1 LSPARPWTPA
11 TRNVPN
17 MRILIRVAFAA
28 ALIALPLGACGGGSS
43 ASGPLAG
50 ADVTVHAKDTL
61 RFDKSEYT
69 AKAGTIKIG
78 YVNDGNLTHTL
89 VIDGHPEFNKLQVSS
104 KGQSQIG
111 TAQLPPGT
119 YQIYCDIPGHRA
131 AGMQANLVVS

>member
-1 LSPARPWTPA
+1 
-11 TRNVPN
+11 
-17 MRILIRVAFAA
+17 MRIVIRAAIVAI
-28 ALIALPLGACGGGSS
+28 LIALPLSACGGGSS
-43 ASGPLAG
+43 SGPLAG

-78 YVNDGNLTHTL
+78 YVNDGSLTHTL

-104 KGQSQIG
+104 SQKSQIG
-111 TAQLPPGT
+111 TVQLPPGT

-131 AGMQANLVVS
+131 AGMQADLVVS

>member
-1 LSPARPWTPA
+1 
-11 TRNVPN
+11 
-17 MRILIRVAFAA
+17 MRVLIRSTVAV
-28 ALIALPLGACGGGSS
+28 ALIAVALAACGGGSS
-43 ASGPLAG
+43 TSGPLAG

-78 YVNDGNLTHTL
+78 YVNDGSLTHTL
-89 VIDGHPEFNKLQVSS
+89 LIDNHPEFKKLEVTS
-104 KGQSQIG
+104 KGQHEIG
-111 TAQLPPGT
+111 EVQLQPGT

>member
-1 LSPARPWTPA
+1 
-11 TRNVPN
+11 

-28 ALIALPLGACGGGSS
+28 LFVALPLGACGGGSS
-43 ASGPLAG
+43 SSGPLSG

-89 VIDGHPEFNKLQVSS
+89 LIDGHPEFSKLQVAS

-111 TAQLPPGT
+111 TAQLPAGT

-131 AGMQANLVVS
+131 AGMQASLVVS